1 MTTWLDLVGALLLVV
16 ALGVLIWPWSA
27 AGALA
32 ASGAAL
38 LALSYVIDWLQRRK
52 GTS

>member
-16 ALGVLIWPWSA
+16 ALGVLVWPWSA

-38 LALSYVIDWLQRRK
+38 LALSYLIDWLKRRK